1 MHGLTTPPP
10 NSQKQEGST
19 YCAMNKC
26 YTPTEFAMFGI
37 GAIVM
42 GTMLGVI
49 GISWFKHQVSY
60 KIKPS
65 KLKKGQLCLMYNC
78 LRKNHYEFSFFFYA
92 SQYLFLYA
100 TIQIITARDKDF

>member
-10 NSQKQEGST
+10 NFEKREGST

-60 KIKPS
+60 WIKPS
-65 KLKKGQLCLMYNC
+65 K
-78 LRKNHYEFSFFFYA
+78 
-92 SQYLFLYA
+92 
-100 TIQIITARDKDF
+100 